1 MRLHVV
7 PIVSFICVGFDERLL
22 ADLRIVLRVPMLQIL
37 FAHRAGVAG
46 DVIAG
51 RFVLA
56 GLRRVGHAEFRDF
69 ESALGTLKAIS
80 LGRFASAVQ
89 AQVHRILSV
98 LEKGCMYVRHV
109 AAVGPAQN
117 SAHGHHA
124 RGRFVPTEH
133 KVHAAYQMDEQV
145 SSEAGTVFLPAA
157 PAGENVC
164 VEGALG
170 NGALPGVPIES
181 LRGAIG
187 RGSIFPGAA
196 GVVAAERAFDEIEI
210 ADDAGGEELLGFGA
224 EDGADALRTD
234 LHDAAG
240 FFRGGDHGDAVGG
253 RMGHRLFA
261 IDVFAGVDGIHDDLF
276 VPMIGNGGDDAV
288 DLLVVEEFLIFARGV
303 DLGAGNFFDDFF
315 GERVAAIVE
324 VGGSDAFDAGE
335 LNGAGEQAGTL
346 HADAND
352 AEADP
357 VAGSDG
363 GGGQRNFFGIED
375 DGARGDESAGGTG
388 AALQE
393 FAAGE
398 IFFHD
403 ALLKKV
409 DSRKFKVQTKNR
421 GKKCRRFFCCFLAAI
436 YLAPNACSARNGRK
450 SGSRAAALQNYF
462 SG

>member
-117 SAHGHHA
+117 SAHGHNA

-170 NGALPGVPIES
+170 NGALPGVPVDGF
-181 LRGAIG
+181 GAGISG
-187 RGSIFPGAA
+187 RWIFPGAA
-196 GVVAAERAFDEIEI
+196 RIVAAERALDKIQI
-210 ADDAGGEELLGFGA
+210 ANDALSEQFFRFGA
-224 EDGADALRTD
+224 QDGADSLRTD
-234 LHDAAG
+234 LHNAAG
-240 FFRGGDHGDAVGG
+240 FFVGGDHRGAIFRRV
-253 RMGHRLFA
+253 RHRLFA
-261 IDVFAGVDGIHDDLF
+261 VNVLTGVDGIHH
-276 VPMIGNGGDDAV
+276 
-288 DLLVVEEFLIFARGV
+288 DLLVPMVGDRRDDAIDFLVVEKLLILARG
-303 DLGAGNFFDDFF
+303 FY
-315 GERVAAIVE
+315 
-324 VGGSDAFDAGE
+324 
-335 LNGAGEQAGTL
+335 
-346 HADAND
+346 
-352 AEADP
+352 
-357 VAGSDG
+357 
-363 GGGQRNFFGIED
+363 
-375 DGARGDESAGGTG
+375 
-388 AALQE
+388 
-393 FAAGE
+393 
-398 IFFHD
+398 
-403 ALLKKV
+403 
-409 DSRKFKVQTKNR
+409 
-421 GKKCRRFFCCFLAAI
+421 FCT
-436 YLAPNACSARNGRK
+436 S
-450 SGSRAAALQNYF
+450 
-462 SG
+462 